1 MKKLLLA
8 IATIVFLISC
18 DKNKPKNNLE
28 LAVTIKGLKKG
39 TLYIKKVNDTSLVTL
54 DTIKIDGESHFVVN
68 LKVDSPEM
76 FYLVLDRG
84 VTVTKDNSLS
94 FFAESGKMN
103 IESSLDFF
111 SSEAKI
117 TGSNNQKLY
126 DEYRKIA
133 TQFVDQNM
141 DLIQLKIKAFQ
152 NKNSLEISKI
162 EENQNAILKRKYLY
176 TTNFAVNNAGFE
188 VAPYI
193 ALAEISD
200 INLKYLDTIKKCMSP
215 KIAKSLYGKKLIDLI
230 AQRKKIE

>member
-1 MKKLLLA
+1 MKKLFLA

-18 DKNKPKNNLE
+18 DEKKPKDNLE
-28 LAVTIKGLKKG
+28 LSVTIKGLKKG
-39 TLYIKKVNDTSLVTL
+39 TLYIKKVRDTSLITL
-54 DTIKIDGESHFVVN
+54 DTIKINGDSHFVTN
-68 LKVDSPEM
+68 LKVASPEM

-117 TGSNNQKLY
+117 SGSKNQKLY

-133 TQFVDQNM
+133 TQYVDQNM
-141 DLIQLKIKAFQ
+141 DLVQQKLKAYQL
-152 NKNSLEISKI
+152 KNSLEIAKI
-162 EENQNAILKRKYLY
+162 EENQNAILKRRYLY
-176 TTNFAVNNAGFE
+176 TTNFAVNNASFE

-200 INLKYLDTIKKCMSP
+200 INLKYLDTIQKCMPP

-230 AQRKKIE
+230 VERKKLE